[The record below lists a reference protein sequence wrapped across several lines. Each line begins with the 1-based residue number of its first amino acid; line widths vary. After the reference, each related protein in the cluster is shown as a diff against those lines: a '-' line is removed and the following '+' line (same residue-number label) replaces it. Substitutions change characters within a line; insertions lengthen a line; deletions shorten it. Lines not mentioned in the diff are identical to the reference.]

1 MNIFFVPHPK
11 LSLDREEVEKIKE
24 AMVELEQ
31 QFNPHSTI
39 TAQVTG
45 DANQNAYKII
55 IRIEGEG
62 KVLQREISIVGCN
75 VVVGDRRVIS
85 DSGEHSRR
93 ALSTKR
99 EKQRS

>member
-1 MNIFFVPHPK
+1 MHFFFVPHPK
-11 LSLDREEVEKIKE
+11 LSLDREEVEKIKD

-45 DANQNAYKII
+45 DEHQNAYKII

-62 KVLQREISIVGCN
+62 KVLQRDISIVGCN
-75 VVVGDRRVIS
+75 VVVGDRKVIS
-85 DSGEHSRR
+85 DSGGRSRN
-93 ALSTKR
+93 APSAKR
-99 EKQRS
+99 EKDRS